1 MSIRVLHVVEDFSSA
16 NTGVTSVI
24 RQIVQWQAKHCEWVG
39 VYAAGPVDLPPPNGV
54 HVEAAN
60 LDEAYRS
67 WRYPADG
74 LTGLLRLI
82 EVNGVT
88 VLHLHGLWRAAPLL
102 GIKAAAVS
110 GVPMV
115 LSVHGQTSPWAL
127 NGQGVSKQLKKSLY
141 WNCLARRQFKKVNAL
156 HAITPLEREHMARF
170 FKRDDVVIIPNAIDL
185 NSPVQDLSAEMLPT
199 HSFVFLGRLHPVK
212 GVDILIEAFSSAD
225 LGPEDWRLI
234 LAGPE
239 EVPGYVEHLRDL
251 VTHSKRGS
259 RIEFVGPV
267 FSQDKQSLLR
277 QAWVLVA
284 PSHTEVIGMVNLEAA
299 AQGTPSLTTHQ
310 TGLTDWQDG
319 GGILVTPEV
328 GALKTAL
335 ENASRWSMAERLKRG
350 RASRDLVQSRYSQEA
365 VGPRWIDLYKKLQGE
380 VN

>member
-1 MSIRVLHVVEDFSSA
+1 MSIRVLHVVEDFSSG
-16 NTGVTSVI
+16 NTGVTSVV

-39 VYAAGPVDLPPPNGV
+39 VYAAGPVDLPPLNGV
-54 HVEAAN
+54 HVEAAD
-60 LDEAYRS
+60 LDKAYRS
-67 WRYPADG
+67 WRYPAGG

-82 EVNGVT
+82 DANGVT
-88 VLHLHGLWRAAPLL
+88 ILHLHGLWRAVSLL
-102 GIKAAAVS
+102 GVKAAAVS
-110 GVPMV
+110 EVPVV

-127 NGQGVSKQLKKSLY
+127 NGQAVSKQIKKWLY
-141 WNCLARRQFKKVNAL
+141 WNCFARRQFQKVNAL
-156 HAITPLEREHMARF
+156 HAITPLEGEHMARF
-170 FKRDDVVIIPNAIDL
+170 FKRDDYVIIPNAIELD
-185 NSPVQDLSAEMLPT
+185 SHEQCVPAEILPT
-199 HSFVFLGRLHPVK
+199 RSFVFLGRLHPVK

-239 EVPGYVEHLRDL
+239 EVPEYVAHLREL
-251 VTHSKRGS
+251 VTRSTRRS
-259 RIEFVGPV
+259 RIEFAGPV
-267 FSQDKQSLLR
+267 FNQDKQSLLR

-310 TGLTDWQDG
+310 TGLTDWQKG

-328 GALKTAL
+328 GAVRTAL

-365 VGPRWIDLYKKLQGE
+365 VGPRWIGLYNRLQGG